1 MKEGFYADW
10 DIKEISRVLADED
23 VTVEY
28 VRYLTTLAGS
38 EIRDNGQSAVLV
50 DGTFKTE
57 DKLEDTKCDT
67 EGIVIEDIEP
77 DEMLERWKISFP
89 EDGNEKHQIR
99 YQAPQGQTDGI
110 AIYVKSGSGWTP
122 IETEMMG
129 IYHLFTVEGNEV
141 EMVSCQAE
149 SGIMDYLV
157 YIVIGG
163 LAVIVL
169 VVAVGIRHRR
179 KRKRTSIP
187 EAEAV

>member
-1 MKEGFYADW
+1 MSLWRDLRAEQYPNIPVKEGFYADW

-110 AIYVKSGSGWTP
+110 AIYVKSGRRLDTDRDRNDGHLSF
-122 IETEMMG
+122 
-129 IYHLFTVEGNEV
+129 IYG
-141 EMVSCQAE
+141 
-149 SGIMDYLV
+149 
-157 YIVIGG
+157 
-163 LAVIVL
+163 
-169 VVAVGIRHRR
+169 RR
-179 KRKRTSIP
+179 Q
-187 EAEAV
+187 